1 MICLIDNY
9 DSFTYNLYQYLGEL
23 CPDIRVFR
31 NDAVSPEEVI
41 DMGADHLVLSPGPGH
56 PADAG
61 VCVEMV
67 QKLSGRLPI
76 LGICLGHQA
85 IGLAFGGTIG
95 YAPAILHGKTSRVYH
110 TGDGIMKGLPTAF
123 EAGRYHSLL
132 VERSTLPGA
141 LTVLAQTGDGLIMA
155 LGHRDHPTYGLQ
167 FHPESILTD
176 CGKTILKNFI
186 EKGGQSNGERYTAE
200 IDGRI

>member
-1 MICLIDNY
+1 MILIIDNY
-9 DSFTYNLYQYLGEL
+9 DSFTYNLYQYLGEI
-23 CPDIRVFR
+23 CPEIEVYR
-31 NDAVSPEEVI
+31 NDAITPQDVL

-61 VCVEMV
+61 VCVQMI
-67 QKLSGRLPI
+67 QKLSGRIPI

-110 TGDGIMKGLPTAF
+110 TGERVMAGLDPAF

-132 VERSTLPGA
+132 VERDGLPEE

-155 LGHRDHPTYGLQ
+155 LAHREHPTYGLQ
-167 FHPESILTD
+167 FHPESILTG
-176 CGKTILKNFI
+176 CGKTILKNFL
-186 EKGGQSNGERYTAE
+186 KGGQSDERDVAE
-200 IDGRI
+200 IDGRK

>member
-31 NDAVSPEEVI
+31 NDAITPDEVLE
-41 DMGADHLVLSPGPGH
+41 MGAGHLVLSPGPGH

-67 QKLSGRLPI
+67 KTLSGRIPI

-85 IGLAFGGTIG
+85 IGLAMGGEIG
-95 YAPAILHGKTSRVYH
+95 YAPEILHGKTSRVYH
-110 TGDGIMKGLPTAF
+110 TGERIMAGLPPAF
-123 EAGRYHSLL
+123 DAGRYHSLL
-132 VERSTLPGA
+132 VERSTLPNHME
-141 LTVLAQTGDGLIMA
+141 VLGQTGDGLVMA
-155 LGHRDHPTYGLQ
+155 MGHWEQPTYGLQ
-167 FHPESILTD
+167 FHPESILTE
-176 CGKTILKNFI
+176 CGKTILKNFL
-186 EKGGQSNGERYTAE
+186 EERSQTDDQRNAAE
-200 IDGRI
+200 TDERE

>member
-9 DSFTYNLYQYLGEL
+9 DSFTYNLYQYLGEI
-23 CPDIRVFR
+23 CPDIRVYR
-31 NDAVSPEEVI
+31 NDAITPQEVLG
-41 DMGADHLVLSPGPGH
+41 MGADHLVLSPGPGH

-61 VCVEMV
+61 VCVDMIRA
-67 QKLSGRLPI
+67 LSGRIPI

-110 TGDGIMKGLPTAF
+110 TGKGIMKGLEPVF

-132 VERSTLPGA
+132 VERKSLPDD
-141 LTVLAQTGDGLIMA
+141 LQVTAQTADGLIMA
-155 LGHRDHPTYGLQ
+155 IEHRTHPTYGLQ
-167 FHPESILTD
+167 FHPESILTG
-176 CGKTILKNFI
+176 CGKTILKNFLT
-186 EKGGQSNGERYTAE
+186 ER
-200 IDGRI
+200 RSVK